1 MPPKTLR
8 VLADVLALR
17 AGLWFGQQVTV
28 AAFGA
33 SRGEWCLGE
42 GKIRQEDASGQTLG
56 HYAAEAD
63 RAGVQ
68 IKRGHGLQY

>member
-1 MPPKTLR
+1 M
-8 VLADVLALR
+8 
-17 AGLWFGQQVTV
+17 TV
-28 AAFGA
+28 AALGA
-33 SRGEWCLGE
+33 SRGERCLGE
-42 GKIRQEDASGQTLG
+42 GRRRQEDASGQTLG

>member
-1 MPPKTLR
+1 M
-8 VLADVLALR
+8 
-17 AGLWFGQQVTV
+17 TV
-28 AAFGA
+28 AALGA
-33 SRGEWCLGE
+33 SRGERCLGE
-42 GKIRQEDASGQTLG
+42 GRRRQEDASSQTLG